1 MDLVINGCRIWSSNK
16 WLHLS
21 QKRDEAWSQLNVNVH
36 ILHNSSDIR
45 RSFSNN
51 TAQAHTTCRSGN
63 STWHLFEQLWSSKSP
78 SLVHARDTSVVAE
91 ASLCRHQSI
100 PGSLDIQTYPNP
112 TTIFIYFPRFH
123 FGGGST
129 WLRMFE
135 LRLQQYGFWLW
146 TCRWSLLETVGFRWL
161 SCFVAQ
167 LPARQFEM
175 SGIKMSE
182 GHLSCSKQ
190 PTLSCD
196 GYQYSTSCIKSYRYM
211 DEWWMIMFHWPMSWT
226 LASNQYT
233 YSIICTF
240 QTRWPSHPDTPLPV
254 VQLHESLKHVVTSA
268 L

>member
-36 ILHNSSDIR
+36 ILRNSSDIR

-123 FGGGST
+123 FGGGQLGWECLSSGFSST
-129 WLRMFE
+129 ASGCEPVDGLCWKLLAFD
-135 LRLQQYGFWLW
+135 GF
-146 TCRWSLLETVGFRWL
+146 RASLLSF
-161 SCFVAQ
+161 
-167 LPARQFEM
+167 LPGNLRCRA
-175 SGIKMSE
+175 
-182 GHLSCSKQ
+182 
-190 PTLSCD
+190 
-196 GYQYSTSCIKSYRYM
+196 
-211 DEWWMIMFHWPMSWT
+211 
-226 LASNQYT
+226 
-233 YSIICTF
+233 
-240 QTRWPSHPDTPLPV
+240 
-254 VQLHESLKHVVTSA
+254 
-268 L
+268 